1 MCDLFFILA
10 KIKIMEEQ
18 DTLMDEGVH
27 QEPKKRPT
35 FILVLAILSWIY
47 VGIGLVSGL
56 INSLT
61 PKDTQMES
69 LDNAIE
75 VYQDMDEEI
84 MPYKY
89 DMIEFMEITKENYKL
104 NSLLQVILFLIEGL
118 GVFMMFNLHRRGFWI
133 YTLSQ
138 VGFLSL
144 ILIFFPMGNVMTI
157 FSFVFM
163 LFIVLLFEILYAVNL
178 KHMS

>member
-1 MCDLFFILA
+1 
-10 KIKIMEEQ
+10 MEEQ
-18 DTLMDEGVH
+18 DTFEI
-27 QEPKKRPT
+27 EPNEVTEVKKRPT
-35 FILVLAILSWIY
+35 FILVLAILSWLY

-56 INSLT
+56 MSSLT
-61 PKDTQMES
+61 PKDVQIENM
-69 LDNAIE
+69 DKAIE
-75 VYQDMDEEI
+75 VYEDMDETM

-104 NSLLQVILFLIEGL
+104 NSLLQVVLLLIEGL

-138 VGFLSL
+138 EGFLSL
-144 ILIFFPMGNVMTI
+144 ILIFFPMSNVITV

-163 LFIVLLFEILYAVNL
+163 IFIVLLFEILYAVNL